1 MGIFIGPPYLK
12 ILVEIREMKKNKEKY
27 INTNTDSTLK
37 SNHILLL
44 GDSIIDNK
52 SYVQSNELDVT
63 AHLEM
68 LFEDQPEV
76 YIHNNAVDGYTMSD
90 LIENN
95 LNLESTHEP
104 SHIIISIGGNDLLGY
119 LPFLQQTIDLFGAGT
134 MVDAWAPIKN
144 GRTMNPSRNTVL
156 GETYFDITKPFTKQ
170 YETIVANLSNHRAKL
185 LLCTVYEGDL
195 VDSDEFS
202 DVNNSSKTMVSL
214 FNDIVYRTS
223 NKYSADVLELRE
235 IFVRPEDYANP
246 IEPSHIGG
254 GKLAK
259 AIQKWVNDV

>member
-1 MGIFIGPPYLK
+1 MNRKL
-12 ILVEIREMKKNKEKY
+12 
-27 INTNTDSTLK
+27 
-37 SNHILLL
+37 LLL

-52 SYVQSNELDVT
+52 SYILTSELDVT
-63 AHLEM
+63 EHLKK
-68 LFEDQPEV
+68 LHSDQPD
-76 YIHNNAVDGYTMSD
+76 IFITNNAVDGDTMF
-90 LIENN
+90 
-95 LNLESTHEP
+95 NLEYEHLESEEVENA
-104 SHIIISIGGNDLLGY
+104 SHIVVSIGGNDLLHNIS
-119 LPFLQQTIDLFGAGT
+119 FLQKTSQLSEVLGKDARIGKWGA
-134 MVDAWAPIKN
+134 KEL
-144 GRTMNPSRNTVL
+144 NPSRNRVFE
-156 GETYFDITKPFTKQ
+156 ETYFEIIKPFKKQ
-170 YETIVANLSNHRAKL
+170 YETIVTNLSNHRAKL

-214 FNDIVYRTS
+214 FNDIVYRTA

>member
-1 MGIFIGPPYLK
+1 MYDL
-12 ILVEIREMKKNKEKY
+12 EYN
-27 INTNTDSTLK
+27 
-37 SNHILLL
+37 
-44 GDSIIDNK
+44 
-52 SYVQSNELDVT
+52 
-63 AHLEM
+63 HLE
-68 LFEDQPEV
+68 
-76 YIHNNAVDGYTMSD
+76 TSD
-90 LIENN
+90 VE
-95 LNLESTHEP
+95 EA
-104 SHIIISIGGNDLLGY
+104 SHIIVSIGGNDLLHNIS
-119 LPFLQQTIDLFGAGT
+119 FLQRTSELSKIMGK
-134 MVDAWAPIKN
+134 DARIGKWGVKEL
-144 GRTMNPSRNTVL
+144 NPSRNRVFE
-156 GETYFDITKPFTKQ
+156 ETYFEIIQPFTKQ

-214 FNDIVYRTS
+214 FNDIVYRTA